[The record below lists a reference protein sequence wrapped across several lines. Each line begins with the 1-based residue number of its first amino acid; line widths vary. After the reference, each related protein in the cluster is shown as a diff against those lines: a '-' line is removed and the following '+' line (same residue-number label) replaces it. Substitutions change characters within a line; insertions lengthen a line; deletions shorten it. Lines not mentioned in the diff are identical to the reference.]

1 MFSLFSKAKVDVQV
15 IYVQTMGHQHWD
27 VVIVGAGP
35 AGGRV
40 ATHFSQRG
48 HSVLMLEEHEE
59 IGRPF
64 QCAGLVTPNAMKEV
78 GLFHSVLE
86 EIDGAL
92 IHGPSGTLV
101 PVGTDNKIR
110 TYVVCRKIFDQGVVK
125 QALEAGANLWLDA
138 QPISSQINEDKVL
151 LTVKKGGEI
160 HEISSSLLIG
170 CDGAH
175 SWTRRHFKMGRPKEL
190 MIGFQAEV
198 VGYENRERW
207 LEMFSGSEIA
217 PGFFAWVIP
226 SGNHTNRIGLW
237 STAKRLNGRS
247 IEQCYDNLLE
257 HPLWK
262 DRFSDVTETARYC
275 GPVPSGMVKTPYK
288 DRVILIGDAAG
299 MAKPTTGGGIGPA
312 FEQISGI
319 IERLSDAVN
328 KNQLDK
334 KTLHKICSK
343 HFAKMRKEQ
352 NRARALR
359 NLLVSDC
366 SDEELDNHF
375 NSFANPEIIELIN
388 KVGDIE
394 KPVPLG
400 MALLRKV
407 PAFRKLALKAGAKLI
422 FT

>member
-1 MFSLFSKAKVDVQV
+1 
-15 IYVQTMGHQHWD
+15 MGVQHWD

-40 ATHFSQRG
+40 ATHIAERG
-48 HSVLMLEEHEE
+48 HSVLLLEEHEE

-78 GLFHSVLE
+78 GLFHSILE
-86 EIDGAL
+86 EVDGAL

-101 PVGTDNKIR
+101 PVGTEGKVR

-125 QALEAGANLWLDA
+125 QSLEAGADIWLNSKPTNADVHDDHV
-138 QPISSQINEDKVL
+138 NV
-151 LTVKKGGEI
+151 
-160 HEISSSLLIG
+160 EISKNGELINITASLLIG

-175 SWTRRHFKMGRPKEL
+175 SWTRRHFKMGKPKEL

-198 VGYENRERW
+198 VGYEGRERW

-226 SGNHTNRIGLW
+226 SGNGSHRIGLW
-237 STAKRLNGRS
+237 STAKRLEGRS
-247 IEQCYDNLLE
+247 IEQCYDNLLK

-262 DRFSDVTETARYC
+262 NRFSNISETARYC
-275 GPVPSGMVKTPYK
+275 GPVPSGMVRNTFK
-288 DRVILIGDAAG
+288 DRVILIGDSAG

-319 IERLSDAVN
+319 IEELSIALTQN
-328 KNQLDK
+328 KLDK
-334 KTLHKICSK
+334 KTLHRICNK
-343 HFAKMRKEQ
+343 HFSKMHKDQ

-366 SDEELDNHF
+366 SDEVLDKHF
-375 NSFANPEIIELIN
+375 NSFAKPDVIQLIN
-388 KVGDIE
+388 EVGDIE

-422 FT
+422 FS

>member
-1 MFSLFSKAKVDVQV
+1 MLVGV
-15 IYVQTMGHQHWD
+15 MGQHHWD

-40 ATHFSQRG
+40 ATHFAERG
-48 HSVLMLEEHEE
+48 HSVLLLEEHEE

-78 GLFHSVLE
+78 GLFHSILE
-86 EIDGAL
+86 EVDGAL

-101 PVGTDNKIR
+101 PVGTEGKIR

-125 QALEAGANLWLDA
+125 QSLEAGADIWLNSKPLDA
-138 QPISSQINEDKVL
+138 NVADDCVKLSISKSGVQVDV
-151 LTVKKGGEI
+151 TA
-160 HEISSSLLIG
+160 SLLIG

-175 SWTRRHFKMGRPKEL
+175 SWTRRHFKMGKPKEL

-198 VGYENRERW
+198 VGYEGRDRW

-226 SGNHTNRIGLW
+226 SGNNSHRIGLW
-237 STAKRLNGRS
+237 STAKRLEGRS
-247 IEQCYDNLLE
+247 IEQCYDNLLK
-257 HPLWK
+257 HPLWES
-262 DRFSDVTETARYC
+262 RFSGISETARYC
-275 GPVPSGMVKTPYK
+275 GPVPSGMVRNPYK
-288 DRVILIGDAAG
+288 DRVVLIGDAAG

-319 IERLSDAVN
+319 IEKLSIAVSNN
-328 KNQLDK
+328 KLDK
-334 KTLHKICSK
+334 KTLHGICNK
-343 HFAKMRKEQ
+343 HFAKMHKDQ

-366 SDEELDNHF
+366 SDAVLDKHF
-375 NSFANPEIIELIN
+375 NSFAKPEIIKLIN
-388 KVGDIE
+388 EVGDIE

-400 MALLRKV
+400 MALLKKV